1 MKKRNILFLPS
12 WYPDKMKPFNGNF
25 IQKHAHCVSSVC
37 NVALIY
43 VTAADQNESTA
54 IVENSEKGF
63 FELIINYRK
72 HKGNVPLIS
81 AGIKYYKRKR
91 AFIKG
96 YHYLLKNWGKPDL
109 VHLNVFY
116 PAGVFA
122 KYLKKKFGIPF
133 LVTEHWTKFLPLSND
148 HFTFPEKYIIKS
160 INADASFICPVSEN
174 LKNEM
179 IRFGL
184 NNTYSVIPNVV
195 NPSVFYP
202 SENEKHPSMLRFLH
216 VSHLEDRHKNISG
229 LIQTFKKLSLLRSD
243 FSLSIIGN
251 RNIEETRELASGLKF
266 PEGLVSIHGSKSE
279 SEIAECMRSSDVFV
293 LFSNYENLPCVIAEA
308 LMTGLPVIST
318 NVGGIAE
325 MLDESNGIL
334 IHPGDEEALLKS
346 LNQMI
351 TKHGNYDK
359 KAISERA
366 QKRYSS
372 AEVAHQYHEVYEKIL
387 TDKGC

>member
-1 MKKRNILFLPS
+1 MKA
-12 WYPDKMKPFNGNF
+12 FNGNF
-25 IQKHAHCVSSVC
+25 IQKHALCVSSVC

-43 VTAADQNESTA
+43 VTADDQKESNVM
-54 IVENSEKGF
+54 IENSEKGF
-63 FELIINYRK
+63 FELIVYYKR
-72 HKGNVPLIS
+72 HKGNIPLVS

-122 KYLKKKFGIPF
+122 KYLKKKYGIPF
-133 LVTEHWTKFLPLSND
+133 LVTEHWTKFLPLSKE
-148 HFTFPEKYIIKS
+148 HFSFLEEYIIKS
-160 INADASFICPVSEN
+160 INAEASFICPVSEN

-195 NPSVFYP
+195 NPTVFYP
-202 SENEKHPSMLRFLH
+202 SQNEEFQPALRFLH

-229 LIQTFKKLSLLRSD
+229 LVRTFKKLSLLRSD
-243 FSLSIIGN
+243 FSLTIIGN
-251 RNIEETRELASGLKF
+251 RNVEETRKTASALKF
-266 PEGLVSIHGSKSE
+266 PEGMVSIQDSKSE

-293 LFSNYENLPCVIAEA
+293 LFSNYENLPCVISEA

-325 MLDESNGIL
+325 MLDETNGVL
-334 IHPGDEEALLKS
+334 IHPGDEEALLKN

-359 KAISERA
+359 KSISERA
-366 QKRYSS
+366 KKMYGCE
-372 AEVAHQYHEVYEKIL
+372 EVAHQYLEVYEKIL
-387 TDKGC
+387 NDIGC